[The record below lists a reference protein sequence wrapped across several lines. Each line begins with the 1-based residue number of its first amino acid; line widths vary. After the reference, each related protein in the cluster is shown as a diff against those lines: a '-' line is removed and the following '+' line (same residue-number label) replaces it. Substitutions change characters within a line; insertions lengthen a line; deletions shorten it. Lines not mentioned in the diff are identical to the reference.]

1 MRTGGSHRAR
11 TGRRQAASQIERL
24 ARFSGATL
32 TDPTVFGGG
41 ADVAAVG
48 VRAETVAYGYL
59 AVVEGYTHPA
69 SGAHWCTLSVTL
81 PNAVPF
87 LAVDHRSALA
97 QHAVPIS
104 DAVFDGYTASTGF
117 ADFDAEF
124 VVTAQ
129 DPLTAGRLLTPEL
142 RAVLL
147 QRPAQRLMY
156 SGARLLVRSFDGA
169 EVTAEVTDWLVGVAG
184 AVLAATPAFVSR
196 VLTPDTG
203 PGGRPFPRGLYGP
216 NE

>member
-11 TGRRQAASQIERL
+11 SGRRRDASRIERL

-32 TDPTVFGGG
+32 TDPAAFGGG
-41 ADVAAVG
+41 ADAAAVG

-59 AVVEGYTHPA
+59 AVIEGYTHPG
-69 SGAHWCTLSVTL
+69 SGTRWCTLSVTL

-87 LAVDHRSALA
+87 LVLDHRSALGQLSA
-97 QHAVPIS
+97 PMS
-104 DAVFDGYTASTGF
+104 ESVFDSYSAPTGF

-124 VVTAQ
+124 VVFAQ
-129 DPLTAGRLLTPEL
+129 DARTAGRLLTPEL
-142 RAVLL
+142 RDVLL
-147 QRPAQRLMY
+147 QRPVQRLMY
-156 SGARLLVRSFDGA
+156 SGARLLLRSFDGA
-169 EVTAEVTDWLVGVAG
+169 DVTAEVADRLVGVAG